1 MLNRELRGKGW
12 VRYKRQFELQLFA
25 YLGIVF
31 LAVFSWAPLFGL
43 IIAFKDYSINTGI
56 SGIFTSQW
64 NNFKFF
70 KEFFTSYRFSELLR
84 NTMVVSVLKLIFT
97 FPAPIILALLL
108 SEVRVSFFKRFVQ
121 TVSYLPNFI
130 SWVLVYTITYNL
142 LSEEVGAINNLMV
155 NLGIIEKSLPIMSSP
170 DHFYS
175 LAVGLSVWKTT
186 GWSAI
191 IFLAAISGVAPA
203 LYEAASID
211 GAGRLGRIWHVT
223 LPSIRGAI
231 ITVLIISIGG
241 MLGGG
246 MGGSNFEISYLF
258 GNPNNYKT
266 ADIIQKYAF
275 DMGLKNGRFAF
286 ATAVD
291 LCQSIISV
299 TLVLISN
306 KIAKMISGEG
316 LF

>member
-1 MLNRELRGKGW
+1 LLNKELRGKGW

>member
-1 MLNRELRGKGW
+1 MLNKELRGKGW

-155 NLGIIEKSLPIMSSP
+155 NLGIIEKPLPIMSSP

-191 IFLAAISGVAPA
+191 IFLAAISGVDPA